1 MQRGKE
7 FTVHKGFTVN
17 KVYREK
23 LLSVHNLVTEDF
35 IVEN

>member
-7 FTVHKGFTVN
+7 FTVN
-17 KVYREK
+17 KVYRKK

>member
-7 FTVHKGFTVN
+7 FTVHEGFTVN
-17 KVYREK
+17 KVYQKK

>member
-7 FTVHKGFTVN
+7 FTGLKGFTVN

-35 IVEN
+35 ICEN